1 MADAFFFKG
10 EFEFNKIHVS
20 GLSKAVALLKREEI
34 RLCVWWGGGG
44 GEKLWFEVIS
54 NSRFAFGVY
63 FFLKQVYAKEKTK
76 TYKLKGKARLKY
88 TAS

>member
-10 EFEFNKIHVS
+10 EFGFNKIHVS
-20 GLSKAVALLKREEI
+20 GLSKAVALLKGKK
-34 RLCVWWGGGG
+34 LGSVCVYVCVCVCGG

-63 FFLKQVYAKEKTK
+63 FFLK
-76 TYKLKGKARLKY
+76 
-88 TAS
+88 